1 MAQMEAFNDFMSDV
15 RQPSSGCLET
25 LEYFKFMDFLKTL
38 NSSKPNCKIVRHV
51 CPVKKCVNL
60 PLRKFNL
67 KFFGAGSSHTG
78 GILLLN
84 DF

>member
-1 MAQMEAFNDFMSDV
+1 MVQMEAFNNFMFDV
-15 RQPSSGCLET
+15 LQPSSGCLEI
-25 LEYFKFMDFLKTL
+25 LEYFNFMDFLKTL
-38 NSSKPNCKIVRHV
+38 NSSKPNFKIVRHM